1 MKQTLGQR
9 PAGTALMA
17 AFTLVALFVALDT
30 PLFGTLLMAL
40 AGLPAVFVSLAWGAP
55 WFALYGGLTIAG
67 TAAYGGSAA
76 AFLFVP
82 SLLLPAGLLAYAIS
96 SGIPGLKAIGLSLA
110 GATLFSFGL
119 WTVAPLFGDAGIRI
133 WQLRSVFEH
142 QATIVEGQIRK
153 LNAQNAS
160 AKTAE
165 SPDSAAKNAEKQA
178 SPLAAVA
185 SAQSGSPLPVAVA
198 TGSGESAESAEATEI
213 VMQQFRE
220 WMEFV
225 ALLVP
230 LTFLFVWH
238 LISLSI
244 MYLGMIMLAPKHGLS
259 VQPLP
264 VFSSWRFSWQLVWLF
279 LAGWLL
285 YNGADNIASGELR
298 HLARVIGANFLAI
311 SKILYF
317 IIGMSLLFYFFEKNE
332 ISTPNRFGLSVL
344 ALLMTQLLIW
354 AGIADVWLDFRA
366 PPTQKVNRDDD
377 ESSFFDQF

>member
-1 MKQTLGQR
+1 
-9 PAGTALMA
+9 MA
-17 AFTLVALFVALDT
+17 AFTLVALFVALNT
-30 PLFGTLLMAL
+30 PLLGTLLMAL

-55 WFALYGGLTIAG
+55 WFALYCGLTIAG
-67 TAAYGGSAA
+67 TAAFGGSAA

-82 SLLLPAGLLAYAIS
+82 SLLLPAGLLAYTIS
-96 SGIPGLKAIGLSLA
+96 SGIPGLRAIGLSLA

-119 WTVAPLFGDAGIRI
+119 WTIAPLFGDAGIRI
-133 WQLRSVFEH
+133 WQLRSVFEN
-142 QATIVEGQIRK
+142 QAKAVEGQIRK

-160 AKTAE
+160 AKDAE
-165 SPDSAAKNAEKQA
+165 SSDNVSDKAGKPAAV
-178 SPLAAVA
+178 PAAVA
-185 SAQSGSPLPVAVA
+185 SGQPAAPVLDAAV
-198 TGSGESAESAEATEI
+198 TGMAESAEAAEATEI

-230 LTFLFVWH
+230 LTFLFGWH
-238 LISLSI
+238 LISLSV
-244 MYLGMIMLAPKHGLS
+244 MYFGMVMLAPKYNLP
-259 VQPLP
+259 VRPLP
-264 VFSSWRFSWQLVWLF
+264 AFSNWRFSWQLVWVF

-285 YNGADNIASGELR
+285 YNGAENIASVELR
-298 HLARVIGANFLAI
+298 HIARVVGANFLAI

-317 IIGMSLLFYFFEKNE
+317 IVGMSLLFYFFEKNE
-332 ISTPNRFGLSVL
+332 ISAPNRFGLSVL

-366 PPTQKVNRDDD
+366 PPPPKVNRDDD